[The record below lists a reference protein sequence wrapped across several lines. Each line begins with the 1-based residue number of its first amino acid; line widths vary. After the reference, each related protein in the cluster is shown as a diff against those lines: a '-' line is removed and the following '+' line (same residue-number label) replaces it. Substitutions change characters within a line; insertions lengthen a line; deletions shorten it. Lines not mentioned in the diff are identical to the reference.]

1 MTQLTEESLVFDLE
15 AVGPLHHSVPHFTT
29 ATVQQMPGPDWTR
42 PIAFKVMSELN
53 VRQQPGS

>member
-15 AVGPLHHSVPHFTT
+15 AVCPLHHSVPHFTT
-29 ATVQQMPGPDWTR
+29 ATDAGAGRT
-42 PIAFKVMSELN
+42 AFKVMSELN